1 MARVIGGAASHIVT
15 DQVTLPAVARREGVD
30 LFHSPGFQVT
40 PRRIGVPAVVTLY
53 DLSLVDYLDTKRRS
67 PISRY
72 ERWAFLDAASHAA
85 HIVTISETVR
95 NELVARLGLSEARV
109 TRIYPEVPRLELLP
123 TPSALPSEAEGAFLL
138 TVGTVEPRK
147 NLDRLL
153 DAHRIV
159 WAERRVPLLLVG
171 GYGWSQRE
179 LVRRVAAT
187 GGAVRWLGRVGD
199 AVLAELYRR
208 ASAVVQ
214 YSLYEGFDLPLAEA
228 LACGAPVAV
237 SELEVHHEVAGE
249 CGVYARPDRPAELA
263 RAVLDVLGWPKERR
277 RSHADAAARRVT
289 ELRREDPI
297 GRHLEVYERVLE
309 EGAGRTR

>member
-1 MARVIGGAASHIVT
+1 MQTDLVIEENCSLRDCNSFG
-15 DQVTLPAVARREGVD
+15 LPAFARRLVR
-30 LFHSPGFQVT
+30 VT
-40 PRRIGVPAVVTLY
+40 SEADVKR
-53 DLSLVDYLDTKRRS
+53 LVDG
-67 PISRY
+67 
-72 ERWAFLDAASHAA
+72 
-85 HIVTISETVR
+85 VR
-95 NELVARLGLSEARV
+95 EA
-109 TRIYPEVPRLELLP
+109 T
-123 TPSALPSEAEGAFLL
+123 
-138 TVGTVEPRK
+138 
-147 NLDRLL
+147 
-153 DAHRIV
+153 
-159 WAERRVPLLLVG
+159 
-171 GYGWSQRE
+171 
-179 LVRRVAAT
+179 
-187 GGAVRWLGRVGD
+187 D